1 MDLITLELHVTI
13 LMKDI
18 GVQYTVLLDVR
29 VTCVLM
35 RLLSMRALS
44 SRDDCA
50 AGNGTRVVS
59 STISGIEMPGRENL
73 ERAGRL
79 DLRQNLD
86 HLHPD
91 LPSHGLNVDP
101 SEPQEIPLMI
111 RGAR

>member
-1 MDLITLELHVTI
+1 
-13 LMKDI
+13 
-18 GVQYTVLLDVR
+18 
-29 VTCVLM
+29 
-35 RLLSMRALS
+35 MRALS

-86 HLHPD
+86 HLHPGQT
-91 LPSHGLNVDP
+91 LLYHSGSNITKSSRNVQR
-101 SEPQEIPLMI
+101 SNIIVSLEI
-111 RGAR
+111 